1 MKKAE
6 LSITVIVGIILAL
19 IVLVILVIAFREQ
32 IGQLLKS
39 FSNLITTTTG
49 SESEIGAIR

>member
-6 LSITVIVGIILAL
+6 LSITVIIGIILAL
-19 IVLVILVIAFREQ
+19 IVLVILVIAFRDQ

-39 FSNLITTTTG
+39 FSNLITATTG
-49 SESEIGAIR
+49 SESEIGSIR